1 MVAHQLRRR
10 SARSRFRTRRPA
22 SVRFMA
28 GLARAGL
35 AARGAMYI
43 LIGVIAVQIAI
54 GSGHH
59 QADRSGAV
67 RLVASS
73 PFGSVILW
81 LLVIGFAGM
90 TLWRLSEAAFG
101 AAGPDGSKPAKRAAN
116 LARGVFYGIV
126 TFGILK
132 YALGIGAPS
141 SSDRTSR
148 DLTATALH
156 HPGGQIVVILA
167 GLAFVAGGS
176 YVAYR
181 AVKAK
186 FARRLRMAGTS
197 SATRVFVR
205 RLGQVGGVARGA
217 VFGTVGVFLVIAA
230 LSDQPHKAKGIDSA
244 LRALAHTPFGPL
256 LLIIVAAG
264 LIIFG
269 VYSFCE
275 ARWREV

>member
-1 MVAHQLRRR
+1 MVSHQLRRR
-10 SARSRFRTRRPA
+10 SAGSRFRTRRA
-22 SVRFMA
+22 ANGRFMA

-67 RLVASS
+67 RLVAST

-101 AAGPDGSKPAKRAAN
+101 AVGPDGSKPGKRVAN
-116 LARGVFYGIV
+116 LARGIFYGIV

-156 HPGGQIVVILA
+156 HPGGQLVVIVA
-167 GLAFVAGGS
+167 GLGFVAGGI

-181 AVKAK
+181 AVTAK
-186 FARRLRMAGTS
+186 FEKRLRMAGTS
-197 SATRVFVR
+197 TATQVSVR
-205 RLGQVGGVARGA
+205 RLGQVGGVARGV
-217 VFGTVGVFLVIAA
+217 VFATVGVFLLIAA
-230 LSDQPHKAKGIDSA
+230 FSDQPHKAKGIDSA
-244 LRALAHTPFGPL
+244 LRALARTPLGPL

-264 LIIFG
+264 LVIFG
-269 VYSFCE
+269 IYSFCE